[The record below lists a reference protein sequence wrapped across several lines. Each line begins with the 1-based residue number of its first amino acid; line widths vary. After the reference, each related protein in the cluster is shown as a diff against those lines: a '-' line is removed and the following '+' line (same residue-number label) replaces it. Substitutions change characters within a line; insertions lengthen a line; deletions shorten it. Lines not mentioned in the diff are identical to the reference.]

1 MFLNLGS
8 TIFSGVEQAVELAKH
23 HNLDVEKA
31 RAAGLM
37 HDLAKYFKPPQLE
50 MARRLGYRSGE

>member
-1 MFLNLGS
+1 
-8 TIFSGVEQAVELAKH
+8 VEQTAVELARH

-37 HDLAKYFKPPQLE
+37 HDLAKYFKPPQLLE
-50 MARRLGYRSGE
+50 MARAEGLDIDP